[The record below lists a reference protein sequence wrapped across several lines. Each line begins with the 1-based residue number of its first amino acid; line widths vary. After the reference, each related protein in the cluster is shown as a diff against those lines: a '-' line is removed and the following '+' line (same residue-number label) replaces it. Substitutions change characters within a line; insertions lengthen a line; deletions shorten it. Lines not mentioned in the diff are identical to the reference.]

1 MMDCRRCRVAF
12 GKNGWTAETERGEA
26 GPYATED
33 MATRVAVAEVMRL
46 RRAGQAARLALR
58 NARGDMREIC
68 LCALVGKPAAM
79 DAERARNCP
88 FLPDVIDIADV

>member
-12 GKNGWTAETERGEA
+12 GAKGWTAETERGVA

-33 MATRVAVAEVMRL
+33 MATRVAVAEVLRL

-58 NARGDMREIC
+58 NARATCARSVCVPLSANPPRWMRS
-68 LCALVGKPAAM
+68 G
-79 DAERARNCP
+79 RATARTCP
-88 FLPDVIDIADV
+88 M